1 MYNIRVAIATDDGT
15 TCITRHFGDARY
27 YYLYDINESEY
38 QFITKLENTVDIE
51 EIESAHGDPQKASG
65 IGKLLKQHQ
74 VNTAV
79 AKVFGPNIKRLVK
92 QYACVL
98 VKSDTL
104 TDILDILVQKH
115 NQIAAEVEKGELRTP
130 LDLRKLIH

>member
-1 MYNIRVAIATDDGT
+1 MHNIRVAIATDDGI
-15 TCITRHFGDARY
+15 TCIMRHFGDARY
-27 YYLYDINESEY
+27 YYLYDINESGY
-38 QFITKLENTVDIE
+38 QFITKLENTVDIKE
-51 EIESAHGDPQKASG
+51 NESVHGDPQKASG

-98 VKSDTL
+98 VKSETL
-104 TDILDILVQKH
+104 TGILDILVQEH
-115 NQIAAEVEKGELRTP
+115 NQIAAEIEKGEQRKP
-130 LDLRKLIH
+130 LDLRKLI